1 MHESKGA
8 EVDCVRRWL
17 WMGLSLL
24 LASGLLVGALLLLAH
39 WQPGVAYA
47 DPIPPPEG
55 RPKLSLSVKTVT
67 PTLTGTQ
74 GAILYYAIEIRN
86 TGAYTAVGATL
97 VDPIPEGTAYNG
109 DAEASVPPPPIY
121 AEGVLN
127 WTGDVGFDDS
137 VEIRFSVTVSSTY
150 SGTVRNTAVVSHPLI
165 AQPVTITA
173 EAVVTDKPILGISK
187 DSDPARP
194 GPHKPMTYTLS
205 VVNTGQPA
213 FNLPITVTDHVPLS
227 TTLLGVGDDGFA
239 SPAGDVVTWTRSV
252 TLAPGATTVFSFS
265 VMVDDVPSGTVIL
278 NDAYQVASAATGVSV
293 GEPYSKTIIDPILS
307 LYKEVWP
314 DPPGSNREMTYTLS
328 ILNSGSLA
336 TGLVVTD
343 RVPAGVT
350 YVGGGS
356 EDGGV
361 VTWDLPRLDTRAAA
375 EVTFTVYVSDVMNLT
390 VLNDSYGVC
399 SFEGV
404 CVAGE
409 VLTTLVE
416 GPNFVAYAYLD
427 PIAHKPGGG
436 TGTEVTPTLVVEN
449 TGPGNAIDA
458 EAILYFGRISVSA
471 NDLYAIPAIGTPPPF
486 PEGPECGDKCR
497 SYVWIGSLGV
507 GDIVTFTTHEGQ
519 STIGGD
525 EGTPFTATVVITD
538 ELANMTTDP
547 VTGTLTGI
555 VTHYANIVPSKSAPP
570 VVGPGCLLTYTIRA
584 FNRGLSTE
592 APPILT
598 DVIPLSTTFAW
609 ASDGGV
615 TRTMTGTTFVSWT
628 LPLLSPG
635 EGVVRT
641 FAVQVDED
649 AVSGTLIIND
659 DYSVF
664 GYGNVVTDA
673 VTSGP
678 PVTTTVREVGLID
691 SFKEVTPTLALPGPG
706 NVLTYVVHV
715 ENTSADDLHGVTLY
729 DTLPWEDSTYQRDA
743 TATAG
748 EVVSDIVSIRWTGNV
763 TAFSSELITF
773 TVLVDAAF
781 KGPITNTA
789 VISHASLKAPVV
801 VHAVAYIT
809 DEPVLRISKVA
820 TPDPVRIARELTYR
834 LRAANVGQP
843 ATQLVITDTIPT
855 DTTYVPGS
863 ASGGGKLVGD
873 RVEWVLPTLDTAQV
887 RDLTF
892 RVAVH
897 GGPQVVNE
905 RYGVICA
912 EGVSASGQPVV
923 TQVVGG
929 TIYLPLALK

>member
-1 MHESKGA
+1 MHESKSA
-8 EVDCVRRWL
+8 RIDPVRRWL
-17 WMGLSLL
+17 WMGLSLFLAGAL
-24 LASGLLVGALLLLAH
+24 LIGALLLLARWH
-39 WQPGVAYA
+39 PGVAYA
-47 DPIPPPEG
+47 DPIPPPTG
-55 RPKLSLSVKTVT
+55 RPKLSLSIKTVT

-74 GAILYYAIEIRN
+74 GAILYYTIEIHN
-86 TGAYTAVGATL
+86 TGAYTAVGTTL
-97 VDPIPEGTAYNG
+97 VDPIPEGTVYNG
-109 DAEASVPPPPIY
+109 DGEASVPPPPVY
-121 AEGVLN
+121 ADGTLN
-127 WTGDVGFDDS
+127 WAGDVGFDDS

-165 AQPVTITA
+165 AGPVTVTA
-173 EAVVTDKPILGISK
+173 EAMVIDEPILTISK
-187 DSDPARP
+187 AAEPARP
-194 GPHKPMTYTLS
+194 GAQKPMTYTLA
-205 VVNTGQPA
+205 VMNGGQPA
-213 FNLPITVTDHVPLS
+213 TNLPITVTDRVPLS
-227 TTLLGVGDDGFA
+227 TTLLSVGDDGFV
-239 SPAGDVVTWTRSV
+239 SPAGDVITWTRSV
-252 TLAPGATTVFSFS
+252 TLAPGATSVFSFS
-265 VMVDDVPSGTVIL
+265 VTVDDVPSGTAIV
-278 NDAYQVASAATGVSV
+278 NDAYQVASALTGISI
-293 GEPYSKTIIDPILS
+293 GEPYTKTVIDPILA

-314 DPPGSNREMTYTLS
+314 DPPGSNRELTYTLS
-328 ILNSGSLA
+328 VLNSGSLA

-350 YVGGGS
+350 YVRGGS

-361 VTWDLPRLDTRAAA
+361 VSWGLLRLDTGDAA
-375 EVTFTVYVSDVMNLT
+375 EVTFTVFVSDVMDLT

-399 SFEGV
+399 SAEGV
-404 CVAGE
+404 CAAGE
-409 VLTTLVE
+409 VLTTVVE
-416 GPNFVAYAYLD
+416 GPTFVAYAYLD

-436 TGTEVTPTLVVEN
+436 TGTDVTPTLVVEN
-449 TGPGNAIDA
+449 IGPGNAIDA
-458 EAILYFGRISVSA
+458 QATLYFDRISVSA
-471 NDLYAIPAIGTPPPF
+471 NDLYAIPPIGTPPPF
-486 PEGPECGDKCR
+486 PEGPDCGEKCR

-507 GDIVTFTTHEGQ
+507 GDIVTFTTQVGQ

-525 EGTPFTATVVITD
+525 EGTNYTATVVITD

-547 VTGTLTGI
+547 ITGTRTGI
-555 VTHYANIVPSKSAPP
+555 VTHYANIIPSKSAPS
-570 VVGPGCLLTYTIRA
+570 VVGPGYLLTYTIRA
-584 FNRGLSTE
+584 YNRGLSTE

-615 TRTMTGTTFVSWT
+615 TRTVTGTTFVSWT

-635 EGVVRT
+635 DGVVRT
-641 FAVQVDED
+641 FAVRVDED

-706 NVLTYVVHV
+706 IVLTYVLHV
-715 ENTSADDLHGVTLY
+715 ENSSADDLAGVTLY
-729 DTLPWEDSTYQRDA
+729 DTLPWEDSTYQRDGV
-743 TATAG
+743 ATAG
-748 EVVSDIVSIRWTGNV
+748 ELVSDVVSIRWTGNV
-763 TAFSSELITF
+763 TALSSELITF
-773 TVLVDAAF
+773 TVLVDADF

-789 VISHASLKAPVV
+789 VISHASLKEPVV

-820 TPDPVRIARELTYR
+820 SPDPVKIAHELTYR

-873 RVEWVLPTLDTAQV
+873 RIEWALPTLDTGRV

-897 GGPQVVNE
+897 SGPEIVNG

-912 EGVSASGQPVV
+912 EGVSASGPPVV
-923 TQVVGG
+923 TEVVGG
-929 TIYLPLALK
+929 IIYLPIALK